1 MAQLP
6 EKVQIPL
13 THTQQL
19 PIVNNS
25 QNNPTVPILEPYGGI
40 NEQFTNNFVQL
51 QAEIKRLEKVQ
62 REFEMRIT
70 EYLRKNFVEPYHDEF
85 LDMLGTYY
93 PWNYDLITKYYPQLK
108 GKRITVNR
116 NMLAAGFD
124 WDKLAT
130 QTNDKIKDKWNW
142 VLLSWDD
149 YLDPNLLK
157 KITPNLKDEKWQ
169 FIFQFAPHWNEPLI
183 AKYSP
188 KFGKSFDFLSKNE
201 YINWTREL
209 LLKFKPKLNA
219 ISLSKNLALPWDEEG
234 FVDFFK
240 VNFPPDSKDIFVKIE
255 YNSDII
261 KSVDSYWQRKSKKR
275 YFDWTPE
282 YIAEN
287 KEELHWDNLSA
298 NPALPFNLA
307 LFFEHQ
313 DDWHY
318 NYLFENK
325 GFYDKVFAPILTNAI
340 VDDLMRLCYV

>member
-70 EYLRKNFVEPYHDEF
+70 EYLRKNFVEPYRNEF
-85 LDMLGTYY
+85 LTMLGTYY

-108 GKRITVNR
+108 DKNIKFNQ
-116 NMLAAGFD
+116 NMLAEGFD
-124 WDKLAT
+124 WKKLAA
-130 QTNDKIKDKWNW
+130 QTNNKINDEFVYASFASRNIA
-142 VLLSWDD
+142 
-149 YLDPNLLK
+149 PNLLK
-157 KITPNLKDEKWQ
+157 KITPNLNALGWIY
-169 FIFQFAPHWNEPLI
+169 IFQYAPFWNETLI

-188 KFGKSFDFLSKNE
+188 NFDLSFEVLSKNQR
-201 YINWTREL
+201 INWTREL
-209 LLKFKPKLNA
+209 LLKFQPKLNA
-219 ISLSKNLALPWDEEG
+219 LNLSANLSLPWDEEG
-234 FVDFFK
+234 FVVFFK
-240 VNFPPDSKDIFVKIE
+240 ETFFATNDIQFYKQEIS
-255 YNSDII
+255 NI
-261 KSVDSYWQRKSKKR
+261 KNILSRSWECKSQNR

-298 NPALPFNLA
+298 NPALPFSLA
-307 LFFEHQ
+307 LFFEYQ

-318 NYLFENK
+318 DKLFDNK

-340 VDDLMRLCYV
+340 VDDLMRLYYV

>member
-13 THTQQL
+13 THKQF
-19 PIVNNS
+19 VNNS
-25 QNNPTVPILEPYGGI
+25 QPNPTVPILEPYGGI
-40 NEQFTNNFVQL
+40 NEQFTNSFVQL

-70 EYLRKNFVEPYHDEF
+70 EYLRKNFVEPYRNEF
-85 LDMLGTYY
+85 LTMLGTYY
-93 PWNYDLITKYYPQLK
+93 PWDYDLITKYYPQLK
-108 GKRITVNR
+108 GKRITVNP

-130 QTNDKIKDKWNW
+130 QTNGTIKDKFNYT
-142 VLLSWDD
+142 LFALRNIA
-149 YLDPNLLK
+149 PNLLK
-157 KITPNLKDEKWQ
+157 KITPNLEDEKWQ
-169 FIFQFAPHWNEPLI
+169 YFFQFAPFWNETLI

-188 KFGKSFDFLSKNE
+188 KFGKSFEFLSKNQR
-201 YINWTREL
+201 INWTREL
-209 LLKFKPKLNA
+209 LLKFQPKLDTL
-219 ISLSKNLALPWDEEG
+219 SLSANLSLPWDEKG

-240 VNFPPDSKDIFVKIE
+240 ETFPPNSNSALVDIE
-255 YNSDII
+255 YDSAII
-261 KSVDSYWQRKSKKR
+261 KSVDSYWQRKSKNR

-287 KEELHWDNLSA
+287 KEELHWNILSA

-307 LFFEHQ
+307 LFFEYQ

-318 NYLFENK
+318 DKLFDNK

-340 VDDLMRLCYV
+340 VDDLMRLYYV